1 MRVTGLT
8 EREYE
13 GDFRCRSMQ
22 IKVTS
27 TSKTSVTKF
36 AMSVADGKE
45 SGCSLFIPKIVD
57 LNAVSHAS

>member
-1 MRVTGLT
+1 
-8 EREYE
+8 
-13 GDFRCRSMQ
+13 MQ

-57 LNAVSHAS
+57 LNAVSHAPRISVRVRSVA